1 MPIISAFPMGSNTDE
16 TEQLIGT
23 HNASAD
29 AHKALF
35 DKKADPATVV
45 SVSLPASGWE
55 TLAISD
61 WETSIKQTVTVTGV
75 LADATQQQV
84 MVEPA
89 SASADAYIK
98 AGVQIESC
106 AANSIT
112 FSAVTKPTA
121 DITALAS
128 IQNLFPAEATE
139 AIPNMVFGT
148 YEGDGEDEQFIS
160 LGFTPRLVLIS
171 REDGVFSQG
180 NAAFGGLATSESAGK
195 MVAIV
200 DGGFNA
206 LGFSGVA
213 NGNNPMYTYK
223 YVAIK

>member
-16 TEQLIGT
+16 TEALIGT

-45 SVSLPASGWE
+45 SVSLPVSGW
-55 TLAISD
+55 D
-61 WETSIKQTVTVTGV
+61 TSNKQTVTVTGV

-89 SASADAYIK
+89 SASADAYVK
-98 AGVQIESC
+98 AGIQIESC

-112 FSAVTKPTA
+112 FSAVTKPTS

-160 LGFTPRLVLIS
+160 LGFTPRLVLIA
-171 REDGVFSQG
+171 RADGAFSQG

-206 LGFSGVA
+206 LNTSSMYNA
-213 NGNNPMYTYK
+213 NNAMYTYK
-223 YVAIK
+223 YVAVK

>member
-1 MPIISAFPMGSNTDE
+1 MIYSADGAAVIDAHLTDE
-16 TEQLIGT
+16 
-23 HNASAD
+23 S

-45 SVSLPASGWE
+45 SVSLPVSGWD
-55 TLAISD
+55 TNGM
-61 WETSIKQTVTVTGV
+61 QTVTVTGV

-89 SASADAYIK
+89 SASADVYVK
-98 AGVQIESC
+98 AGVQVKSC

-112 FSAVTKPTA
+112 FSAKTKPKA

-128 IQNLFPAEATE
+128 IQNLFPAESTA

-148 YEGDGEDEQFIS
+148 YKGDGEDAQFIS

-171 REDGVFSQG
+171 RSDGAFSQG
-180 NAAFGGLATSESAGK
+180 NSILGGLATSESAGK

-206 LGFSGVA
+206 LNTDSLY
-213 NGNNPMYTYK
+213 NGNNPTFTFK